1 MKRLH
6 VQLTPQ
12 IHEGRMQFYW
22 HIDLHTQEGQFT
34 IRHGWA
40 ETLWEALDDAHD
52 EANEMGV
59 E

>member
-22 HIDLHTQEGQFT
+22 HIDLHTSEGQFT
-34 IRHGWA
+34 LKHGWA
-40 ETLWEALDDAHD
+40 ENLYYALEDAHE
-52 EANEMGV
+52 EAVGLGV

>member
-12 IHEGRMQFYW
+12 IHEGRMAYYW
-22 HIDLHTQEGQFT
+22 HIDLHINEGQFT
-34 IRHGWA
+34 LKHGWA
-40 ETLWEALDDAHD
+40 EDLHDALDDAHD
-52 EANEMGV
+52 ACIELGV